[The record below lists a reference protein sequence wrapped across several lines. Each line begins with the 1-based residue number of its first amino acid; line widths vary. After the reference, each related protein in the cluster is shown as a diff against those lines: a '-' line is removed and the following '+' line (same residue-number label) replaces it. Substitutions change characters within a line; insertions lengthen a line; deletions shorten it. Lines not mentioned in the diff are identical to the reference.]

1 MHPSTELQRALDEIQ
16 EKITAEEERLA
27 QTEEKRSPL
36 LAQLESVRREI
47 EKYAKLNVFAFNS
60 AKYDLQVLVP
70 LLLDSMER
78 RHEDLIK
85 TVSVL
90 KKGTAYFSISMG
102 DIVFKDLMSFTCPT
116 SLDKYMKTW
125 LGYKSKEVSI
135 GLILNLMIRCMI

>member
-1 MHPSTELQRALDEIQ
+1 MEIQ
-16 EKITAEEERLA
+16 EKISNEEERLSG
-27 QTEEKRSPL
+27 TEEKRSPL
-36 LAQLESVRREI
+36 LAQLERVQREV

-85 TVSVL
+85 SVSVL
-90 KKGTAYFSISMG
+90 KKGMAYFSITMG

-116 SLDKYMKTW
+116 SLDKYMQTW
-125 LGYKSKEVSI
+125 LGYKAKEVCSSY
-135 GLILNLMIRCMI
+135 LYNNLANYFNFI